1 MPSRRPSL
9 RDVAHAVGVS
19 TMTVSRVLR
28 GRPGVSEE
36 LRERVRAS
44 AESLGYRP
52 DPVLRRLMHHLRDR
66 RRAGLAAAVTAITD
80 FAADDEP
87 SYCQR
92 LRRHAAARARELGFQ
107 FSVLRVDGAKHA
119 WESLPRVLQARGVD
133 GVLLLPMRQPL
144 SLPAR
149 AWRGCSIVAATS
161 SVLEPQFHR
170 VTPDHAAN
178 ARLLVARLVAQ
189 GRRRIGFVGTFTHS
203 QRTHDAFPSALA
215 WHHARLDLACPPL
228 IHAPDA
234 IPSVVEW
241 FLANRPDVIVVGRAG
256 DLARHRAE
264 LSRAGH
270 SPAWALAGTL
280 PPAGEFGGLDER
292 HDLIGAAAIDVLA
305 GLVARGERGAP
316 DVATTISLPGNW
328 IGRI

>member
-1 MPSRRPSL
+1 MPAGRSSL
-9 RDVAHAVGVS
+9 RDIADDVGVS
-19 TMTVSRVLR
+19 TMTVSRALR

-36 LRERVRAS
+36 MRERIRSS
-44 AESLGYRP
+44 AEKLGYRP
-52 DPVLRRLMHHLRDR
+52 DPVLLRLMHHLRDR
-66 RRAGLAAAVTAITD
+66 RGAGLAAVVAAITD
-80 FAADDEP
+80 FTTAEEP
-87 SYCQR
+87 PYCQR

-149 AWRGCSIVAATS
+149 AWRGCAIVAATS
-161 SVLEPQFHR
+161 SVLDPVFHR

-178 ARLLVARLVAQ
+178 ARLLVSRLVAR
-189 GRRRIGFVGTFTHS
+189 GHRRIGFVGTATHS

-215 WHHARLDLACPPL
+215 WHHARLGLACPPL

-234 IPSVVEW
+234 APSLVDW

-264 LSRAGH
+264 LARDGR
-270 SPAWALAGTL
+270 SPAWALAGAL

-316 DVATTISLPGNW
+316 AVATTISLPGAW
-328 IGRI
+328 IGRD